1 MITHG
6 KYEQGWT
13 GYGILGAILSA
24 SIGALVFS
32 GLMRLIPAEASVATP
47 WVLVSLFILPL
58 TYCVQLLFK
67 IFDLKEL
74 QGLSKSEKRR
84 LKTIIN
90 GKTRQLFIAI
100 IYYVLSAVLVVTL
113 LFFSSDNQE
122 FVRSITVLIGSLLG
136 ISIFSMALVFIEMKE
151 LTDFKAQ
158 IKQRADDKK
167 SQRSAL
173 KRLNHN

>member
-1 MITHG
+1 MATFC
-6 KYEQGWT
+6 KTQDGWT
-13 GYGILGAILSA
+13 GFGILGAILSA
-24 SIGALVFS
+24 AIGALGFA
-32 GLMRLIPAEASVATP
+32 GLMHLVPAEASVATP

-74 QGLSKSEKRR
+74 GGLSKNEKRR
-84 LKTIIN
+84 LKPIIN

-113 LFFSSDNQE
+113 LFFSSDNQDLVKYIIV
-122 FVRSITVLIGSLLG
+122 FIGGLLG
-136 ISIFSMALVFIEMKE
+136 VSIFSMALIFMEIKE
-151 LTDFKAQ
+151 LTDFKAK
-158 IKQRADDKK
+158 IKQRSDDKK
-167 SQRSAL
+167 SQRKAL

>member
-1 MITHG
+1 MITRG

-13 GYGILGAILSA
+13 GYGILGTILSA
-24 SIGALVFS
+24 AIGVLGFS

-67 IFDLKEL
+67 VFDLKEL
-74 QGLSKSEKRR
+74 TGLSKNEKRR
-84 LKTIIN
+84 LKPIIN
-90 GKTRQLFIAI
+90 GKTRQLFITI
-100 IYYVLSAVLVVTL
+100 IYYVLSAILVVTL

-122 FVRSITVLIGSLLG
+122 LIKPIIVLIGGLLG

-151 LTDFKAQ
+151 VTDFKAK

-167 SQRSAL
+167 NQRSAL